1 MVRVHPGL
9 QMITDQ
15 DKAFREAKLEQY
27 RQMRHGLYKQIEAF
41 AFGLVKS
48 IEIHQSKLPA
58 DQRRLP
64 PNANAIINTVIAYI
78 HSSRDTSISGWL
90 SAVRR
95 TIKLPE
101 GF

>member
-1 MVRVHPGL
+1 MTP
-9 QMITDQ
+9 DEN
-15 DKAFREAKLEQY
+15 KAFRWAKLEQY
-27 RQMRHGLYKQIEAF
+27 RQMRHGLYKQIESF
-41 AFGLVKS
+41 AFRLIKT

-58 DQRRLP
+58 DQRQLP

-78 HSSRDTSISGWL
+78 HRSRDTTVSGWL

-95 TIKLPE
+95 TIKLPS